1 MLIAFIFASTLVT
14 TVVPGAA
21 IAQPTAAPLDQ
32 FLESRVP
39 DELAVEGIILGQRE
53 LVIKVEQIGDK
64 LLISLIATPTGRVVA
79 SSKVDDP
86 PTDREASLAI
96 VTQVTATL
104 YTQYT
109 MLPSPPPGAQLD
121 QPTPVTPTQPSLPR
135 TGLTLEFEMGLA
147 RPGAATGT
155 SPELG
160 IGLGVGAWIFPGRVA
175 LLGRLAMAT
184 VDGGQTAVSASY
196 IANTFIGA
204 NVQYWLDDHVW
215 LAAGPGF
222 VAFTAAQAYD
232 SILPTK
238 SACTPDCLGVG
249 LDLRAGYSLGAGS
262 HQLDLSVEAIAGY
275 YANDPSRGLHMGLD
289 TSEPGQSGYAT
300 TLIAMLG
307 YRFL

>member
-1 MLIAFIFASTLVT
+1 MITFIFASTLAT
-14 TVVPGAA
+14 IVVPGPAS
-21 IAQPTAAPLDQ
+21 AQPAAPLVE

-53 LVIKVEQIGDK
+53 LVIKVEQVGDK

-109 MLPSPPPGAQLD
+109 MLPSPPPGAQVD
-121 QPTPVTPTQPSLPR
+121 QPVTPVPHSLPR
-135 TGLTLEFEMGLA
+135 TGLTLEFGMGFA
-147 RPGAATGT
+147 RPGAATGS

-160 IGLGVGAWIFPGRVA
+160 IGFGVGAWIFPGRVA
-175 LLGRLAMAT
+175 LLGRFALAT
-184 VDGGQTAVSASY
+184 VDDGQTAVSASY

-204 NVQYWLDDHVW
+204 NLQYWLDDHVW
-215 LAAGPGF
+215 VAGGPGF
-222 VAFTAAQAYD
+222 AAFSVAQAYD
-232 SILPTK
+232 SILPTR
-238 SACTPDCLGVG
+238 SACSPDCVGAG

-275 YANDPSRGLHMGLD
+275 YANDPNRGLHTGLGGYGG
-289 TSEPGQSGYAT
+289 SPGYAT
-300 TLIAMLG
+300 TLIALLG

>member
-1 MLIAFIFASTLVT
+1 MLIAVIFASTLVI
-14 TVVPGAA
+14 PGAA
-21 IAQPTAAPLDQ
+21 IAQPATAAPLDQ

-86 PTDREASLAI
+86 PADREASLAI

-109 MLPSPPPGAQLD
+109 MLPAAPPGAQVD
-121 QPTPVTPTQPSLPR
+121 QPTPVTPVPASPR
-135 TGLTLEFEMGLA
+135 TGLTLEFGMGFA
-147 RPGAATGT
+147 RPGAATGS

-175 LLGRLAMAT
+175 LLGRIAFAT

-204 NVQYWLDDHVW
+204 NLQYWFDDHAWV
-215 LAAGPGF
+215 AAGPGF
-222 VAFTAAQAYD
+222 AAFSVAQAYD
-232 SILPTK
+232 SILPTR
-238 SACTPDCLGVG
+238 SACNPDCMGAG

-275 YANDPSRGLHMGLD
+275 YANDPNRGLHMGLD
-289 TSEPGQSGYAT
+289 NSGVGTPGYAT
-300 TLIAMLG
+300 TLIALLG

>member
-1 MLIAFIFASTLVT
+1 MLIAFIFASTLT
-14 TVVPGAA
+14 TIVVPGAV
-21 IAQPTAAPLDQ
+21 IAQPAAPAPLDQ

-86 PTDREASLAI
+86 PADREASLAI

-104 YTQYT
+104 YSQYT
-109 MLPSPPPGAQLD
+109 MLPAAPPGAQQD
-121 QPTPVTPTQPSLPR
+121 QPTPFTQTSGSTPR
-135 TGLTLEFEMGLA
+135 TGLTLEFGMGVA

-160 IGLGVGAWIFPGRVA
+160 IGIGIGAWIFPGRMA
-175 LLGRLAMAT
+175 LLGRLALAT

-204 NVQYWLDDHVW
+204 NLQYWIDEHAW
-215 LAAGPGF
+215 IAGGPGF
-222 VAFTAAQAYD
+222 AAFSTAQAYD
-232 SILPTK
+232 SILPTR
-238 SACTPDCLGVG
+238 SACKPDCIGAG

-262 HQLDLSVEAIAGY
+262 HQVDVSAEAIAGY
-275 YANDPSRGLHMGLD
+275 YSNDPSLALHGN
-289 TSEPGQSGYAT
+289 GGGGRGYAT
-300 TLIAMLG
+300 TFMALLG